1 MEDKKDP
8 KERHHHHHGPKFHHF
23 KRGPLKC
30 QKCGEEIQ
38 FKWEKPKEGEPR
50 KRPEPPK
57 CGKCGA
63 VWERPKPKCPFCQAE
78 LPKPDF
84 KKFHKPPEQKPEK
97 KDDSSSSSSS
107 SEDEGDKKEAKEAP
121 PKEEKPKFEK
131 PKCPNCQKELPF
143 HFGRHGHRHGFG
155 RHWKGKGKG
164 PEKKDS

>member
-1 MEDKKDP
+1 MEDKKEH
-8 KERHHHHHGPKFHHF
+8 KEHRHHHRHGPKFHHF

-57 CGKCGA
+57 CQKCGA

-84 KKFHKPPEQKPEK
+84 KKFHKPPEPKPEK
-97 KDDSSSSSSS
+97 KEDSSSSSSS
-107 SEDEGDKKEAKEAP
+107 SEDEDDKKRSSIKTR
-121 PKEEKPKFEK
+121 KT
-131 PKCPNCQKELPF
+131 QI
-143 HFGRHGHRHGFG
+143 
-155 RHWKGKGKG
+155 
-164 PEKKDS
+164 

>member
-1 MEDKKDP
+1 MEDKKEH
-8 KERHHHHHGPKFHHF
+8 KEHRHHHRHGPKFHHF

-57 CGKCGA
+57 CQKCGA

-84 KKFHKPPEQKPEK
+84 KKFHKPPEPKPEK
-97 KDDSSSSSSS
+97 KEDSSSSSSS
-107 SEDEGDKKEAKEAP
+107 SEDEDDKKEAP
-121 PKEEKPKFEK
+121 PKPEKPKFEK
-131 PKCPNCQKELPF
+131 PKCPSCQKELPF
-143 HFGRHGHRHGFG
+143 FFGKHGHRHGFMKK
-155 RHWKGKGKG
+155 WGKGKC
-164 PEKKDS
+164 PEKKDA